1 MITLKPN
8 EERAKNAVM
17 LIWIAMILDIVGAI
31 SGYFQ
36 YRLLSDAAKGAE
48 ISTQVAEANDY
59 REQMIGI
66 LQLAVAAVAGIVFIK
81 WFRRAYDNMHRLT
94 SYLSFEEKW
103 AALSWFIPIIGWF
116 RPYQIMK
123 EMYQEIFD
131 ILEKKGLGSAKSYI
145 GLLGTWWGL
154 WLFSNFLGQILFR
167 YSLKAETIEELT
179 YSTIANIIHCLSG
192 IPLAI
197 VAVKVIK
204 IYSAAETSLATSLE
218 TVQVL
223 QNDDREEPG
232 QLI

>member
-17 LIWIAMILDIVGAI
+17 LIWIVMILDIAGAL

-36 YRLLSDAAKGAE
+36 YRLLSDAARGVE
-48 ISTQVAEANDY
+48 ISPQAVEANDY

-66 LQLAVAAVAGIVFIK
+66 VQLAFVAVAGIVFIK

-103 AALSWFIPIIGWF
+103 AALSWFVPIIGWF

-131 ILEKKGLGSAKSYI
+131 ILEKKGLGSGKQYI

-167 YSLKAETIEELT
+167 YSMKADTIEELT
-179 YSTIANIIHCLSG
+179 YSTIGNIIHCLSG

-197 VAVKVIK
+197 VAVKVVK
-204 IYSAAETSLATSLE
+204 TYSAAETALAASFE
-218 TVQVL
+218 TVHVMS
-223 QNDDREEPG
+223 NDGEDNPAP
-232 QLI
+232 LI